1 MGSKIKKYKSL
12 FNYFLVVLF
21 VLGGCAMGFAQQSL
35 TQVKAKFI
43 DQPITVDGV
52 LDEDVWQEIS
62 PVSDFWQYFPAD
74 SIKAEYQTSIQ
85 IAYDQ
90 SNLYVAFRA
99 EARDNN
105 FVVSS
110 LKRDFSALGNDNVTV
125 MFDTFNDGTNAFGFG
140 ITPYGVRREFLV
152 SSGGSSIENYN
163 FAWDVKWQGESHIY
177 DNYYTAEMMIPLTS
191 LKFEQGAK
199 SWRIR
204 AYRFNIQTNETSSL
218 ARVPQSQLLGTL
230 AFADQL
236 VFDQPLGRSR
246 TPIALI
252 PYVNGLSAKNFESD
266 QEKNEILIGGDV
278 KLAVGDGLNLDLTF
292 NPDFS
297 NVEVDDILT
306 NLTRFELRL
315 PERRQFFIDNGDLFG
330 SFGNFFNEARPFF
343 SRRIGLAR
351 DTLGNLIQNDII
363 AGARL
368 SGKLNEDW
376 RLGVLNIQTASDPA
390 NEIASNNNAMFVLQ
404 RKLGARSNLGA
415 FMVNRQRLE
424 DYDFTQESDRYNRV
438 VGVDYNLASS
448 DNTWSGRYYV
458 HQSLNPDDRT
468 GNLSAEAITR
478 YNKNNWV
485 FINDWVYVDNDF
497 KADLGFVPRTDI
509 FKIGN
514 FAQRFFYPK
523 NRTFVN
529 RHNVQMLLINYFR
542 PTLDLKLTD
551 YFLRA
556 SWETDFTN
564 NAKLTI
570 NGASQYIFLTG
581 DFDPTRTPG
590 GTPLPGNQ
598 GYEFNF
604 LNLEFASSNTRLF
617 TWSANSTI
625 GEFFNGKRYSVGGVF
640 RYRWQPVAQLSLNI
654 NYDGINLPDPY
665 ESAAYWLITPRVD
678 VTFNK
683 SLFFTA
689 LAQYSNQ
696 RENLGL
702 NARLQWR
709 FAPLSDLFLVY
720 NDNYFTD
727 GFTPRFR
734 SINLKLNYWLNL

>member
-1 MGSKIKKYKSL
+1 MGRNPHHRTVKR
-12 FNYFLVVLF
+12 FVVL
-21 VLGGCAMGFAQQSL
+21 VLIMVNSVQIYGQDVL

-43 DQPITVDGV
+43 DQPITLDGV
-52 LDEDVWQEIS
+52 LDEDIWQEIS

-110 LKRDFSALGNDNVTV
+110 LKRDFSGLGNDNVTV

-163 FAWDVKWQGESHIY
+163 FAWDVKWQGESQIY

-191 LKFEQGAK
+191 LKFEQGAT

-252 PYVNGLSAKNFESD
+252 PYVNGLAAKNFESD

-390 NEIASNNNAMFVLQ
+390 NEIASNNNAMFALQ
-404 RKLGARSNLGA
+404 RKLGARSNLGV

-458 HQSLNPDDRT
+458 HQSLNPDDRS

-570 NGASQYIFLTG
+570 NGANQYIFLTG

-604 LNLEFASSNTRLF
+604 LNFEFASSNTRLF
-617 TWSANSTI
+617 TWSANSTV

>member
-1 MGSKIKKYKSL
+1 MGRNPHHRAVKR
-12 FNYFLVVLF
+12 FVVL
-21 VLGGCAMGFAQQSL
+21 VLIMVNSVQIYGQDVL

-43 DQPITVDGV
+43 DQPITLDGV
-52 LDEDVWQEIS
+52 LDEDIWQEIS

-110 LKRDFSALGNDNVTV
+110 LKRDFSGLGNDNVTV

-163 FAWDVKWQGESHIY
+163 FAWDVKWQGESQIY

-191 LKFEQGAK
+191 LKFEQGAT

-252 PYVNGLSAKNFESD
+252 PYVNGLAAKNFESD

-390 NEIASNNNAMFVLQ
+390 NEIASNNNAMFALQ
-404 RKLGARSNLGA
+404 RKLGARSNLGV

-458 HQSLNPDDRT
+458 HQSLNPDDRS

-570 NGASQYIFLTG
+570 NGANQYIFLTG

-604 LNLEFASSNTRLF
+604 LNFEFASSNTRLF
-617 TWSANSTI
+617 TWSANSTV